1 MSLSVK
7 SINTPVARKILI
19 VEDNLDL
26 LSLLRR
32 VLRAE
37 GYEVIVAVTGEE
49 ALIRAEDLPDLILMD
64 IRLPGE
70 IDGLEATRRL
80 KADPRFTQVPIVGMT
95 AQLMEE
101 KAIAGF
107 NELLFKPIE
116 VDHLIAMV
124 ERWVGRPQP
133 LNRQEGGN
141 RSRGG

>member
-1 MSLSVK
+1 MSIK
-7 SINTPVARKILI
+7 STKTPITGKILI

-26 LSLLRR
+26 LSLLHR

-37 GYEVIVAVTGEE
+37 GYEVIMAVSGEE
-49 ALIRAEDLPDLILMD
+49 ALGRAEELPDLILMD

-70 IDGLEATRRL
+70 IDGLEATRQL
-80 KADPRFTQVPIVGMT
+80 KADSRFTRIPIVGMT

-116 VDHLIAMV
+116 VDHLIAI
-124 ERWVGRPQP
+124 VGRWMGERQP
-133 LNRQEGGN
+133 KN
-141 RSRGG
+141 

>member
-1 MSLSVK
+1 MSIK
-7 SINTPVARKILI
+7 STKTPITGKILI

-26 LSLLRR
+26 LSLLHR

-37 GYEVIVAVTGEE
+37 GYEVIMAVSGEE
-49 ALIRAEDLPDLILMD
+49 ALGRAEELPDLILMD

-80 KADPRFTQVPIVGMT
+80 KTDSRFTRIPIVGMT

-116 VDHLIAMV
+116 VDHLIAI
-124 ERWVGRPQP
+124 VGRWMGERQP
-133 LNRQEGGN
+133 KN
-141 RSRGG
+141 

>member
-1 MSLSVK
+1 MSIK
-7 SINTPVARKILI
+7 STKTPITGKILI

-26 LSLLRR
+26 LLLLHR

-37 GYEVIVAVTGEE
+37 GYEVIMAVSGEE
-49 ALIRAEDLPDLILMD
+49 ALGRAEELPDLILMD

-80 KADPRFTQVPIVGMT
+80 KADSRFTRIPIVGMT

-116 VDHLIAMV
+116 VDHLIAI
-124 ERWVGRPQP
+124 VGRWMGERQP
-133 LNRQEGGN
+133 KN
-141 RSRGG
+141 

>member
-1 MSLSVK
+1 LVASARLILSIK
-7 SINTPVARKILI
+7 STKTPITGKILI

-26 LSLLRR
+26 LSLLHR

-37 GYEVIVAVTGEE
+37 GYEVIMAVSGEE
-49 ALIRAEDLPDLILMD
+49 ALGRAEELPDLILMD

-80 KADPRFTQVPIVGMT
+80 KADSRFTRVPIVGMT

-116 VDHLIAMV
+116 VDHLIAI
-124 ERWVGRPQP
+124 VGRWMRELHP
-133 LNRQEGGN
+133 
-141 RSRGG
+141 S

>member
-1 MSLSVK
+1 MSIK
-7 SINTPVARKILI
+7 STHTPVARKILI

-26 LSLLRR
+26 LSLLQR

-37 GYEVIVAVTGEE
+37 GYEVIVALNGGE
-49 ALIRAEDLPDLILMD
+49 ALGRAEDLPDLILMD

-70 IDGLEATRRL
+70 IDGLEAARRL
-80 KADPRFTQVPIVGMT
+80 KADPRFTQIPIVGMT

-116 VDHLIAMV
+116 VDHLIAV
-124 ERWVGRPQP
+124 VGRWTGEPQQQKRP
-133 LNRQEGGN
+133 EGK
-141 RSRGG
+141 S

>member
-1 MSLSVK
+1 MSIK
-7 SINTPVARKILI
+7 STKTPITGKILI

-26 LSLLRR
+26 LSLLHR

-37 GYEVIVAVTGEE
+37 GYEVIMALSGEE
-49 ALIRAEDLPDLILMD
+49 ALGRAEELPDLILMD

-80 KADPRFTQVPIVGMT
+80 KADSRFTRIPIVGMT

-101 KAIAGF
+101 NAIAGF

-116 VDHLIAMV
+116 VDHLIAI
-124 ERWVGRPQP
+124 VGRWMGERQP
-133 LNRQEGGN
+133 KN
-141 RSRGG
+141 

>member
-1 MSLSVK
+1 MSIK
-7 SINTPVARKILI
+7 YTNTPGDRKILI

-26 LSLLRR
+26 LSLLQR
-32 VLRAE
+32 VLKAE
-37 GYEVIVAVTGEE
+37 GYEVIVAVNGEE
-49 ALIRAEDLPDLILMD
+49 ALDRAKGLPDLILMD

-80 KADPRFTQVPIVGMT
+80 KANPRFTQIPIVGMT

-116 VDHLIAMV
+116 VDHLIAI
-124 ERWVGRPQP
+124 VGRWMEEPPQQHQHT
-133 LNRQEGGN
+133 RGN
-141 RSRGG
+141 QSG

>member
-1 MSLSVK
+1 MSIK
-7 SINTPVARKILI
+7 STKTPITGKILI

-26 LSLLRR
+26 LSLLHR

-37 GYEVIVAVTGEE
+37 GYEVIMAVSGEE
-49 ALIRAEDLPDLILMD
+49 ALGRAEELPDLILMD

-80 KADPRFTQVPIVGMT
+80 KADSRFTRIPIVGMT

-116 VDHLIAMV
+116 VDHLIAI
-124 ERWVGRPQP
+124 VGRWMGE
-133 LNRQEGGN
+133 RQSKN
-141 RSRGG
+141 

>member
-1 MSLSVK
+1 MSIK
-7 SINTPVARKILI
+7 STKTPITGKILI

-26 LSLLRR
+26 LSLLHR

-37 GYEVIVAVTGEE
+37 GYEVIMALSGEE
-49 ALIRAEDLPDLILMD
+49 ALGRAEELPDLILMD

-80 KADPRFTQVPIVGMT
+80 KADSRFTRIPIVGMT

-116 VDHLIAMV
+116 VDHLIAI
-124 ERWVGRPQP
+124 VGRWMGERQP
-133 LNRQEGGN
+133 KN
-141 RSRGG
+141 

>member
-1 MSLSVK
+1 MSIK
-7 SINTPVARKILI
+7 STKTPITGKILI

-26 LSLLRR
+26 LSLLHR

-37 GYEVIVAVTGEE
+37 GYEVIMAVSGEE
-49 ALIRAEDLPDLILMD
+49 ALGRAEELPDLILMD
-64 IRLPGE
+64 IRLPGK

-80 KADPRFTQVPIVGMT
+80 KADSRFTRIPIVGMT

-116 VDHLIAMV
+116 VDHLIAI
-124 ERWVGRPQP
+124 VGRWMGERQP
-133 LNRQEGGN
+133 KN
-141 RSRGG
+141 

>member
-7 SINTPVARKILI
+7 SINTHVARKILI

-26 LSLLRR
+26 LSLLHR
-32 VLRAE
+32 VLKAE
-37 GYEVIVAVTGEE
+37 GYEVIVAVNGEE
-49 ALIRAEDLPDLILMD
+49 ALIRVEDLPDLILMD

-70 IDGLEATRRL
+70 IDGLEAMRRL
-80 KADPRFTQVPIVGMT
+80 KADPRFTQIPIVGMT

-116 VDHLIAMV
+116 VDHLIAIV
-124 ERWVGRPQP
+124 ERWVGRPQQK
-133 LNRQEGGN
+133 NQQERGT
-141 RSRGG
+141 RSREG

>member
-1 MSLSVK
+1 MSIK
-7 SINTPVARKILI
+7 STKTPITGKILI

-26 LSLLRR
+26 LSLLHR

-37 GYEVIVAVTGEE
+37 GYEVIMAVSGEE
-49 ALIRAEDLPDLILMD
+49 ALGRAEELPDLILMD

-80 KADPRFTQVPIVGMT
+80 KADSRFTRIPIVGMT

-116 VDHLIAMV
+116 VDHLVAI
-124 ERWVGRPQP
+124 VGRWMGERQP
-133 LNRQEGGN
+133 KN
-141 RSRGG
+141 

>member
-1 MSLSVK
+1 MSIK
-7 SINTPVARKILI
+7 STKTPITGKILI

-26 LSLLRR
+26 LSLLHR

-37 GYEVIVAVTGEE
+37 GYEVIMAVSGEE
-49 ALIRAEDLPDLILMD
+49 ALGRAEELPDLILMD

-80 KADPRFTQVPIVGMT
+80 KADSRFTRIPIVGMT

-101 KAIAGF
+101 NAIAGF

-116 VDHLIAMV
+116 VDHLIAI
-124 ERWVGRPQP
+124 VGRWMGERQP
-133 LNRQEGGN
+133 KN
-141 RSRGG
+141 

>member
-1 MSLSVK
+1 MSTK
-7 SINTPVARKILI
+7 TTGAGKILI

-26 LSLLRR
+26 LSLLHR

-37 GYEVIVAVTGEE
+37 GYEVIMAVSGEE
-49 ALIRAEDLPDLILMD
+49 ALERAEELPDLILMD

-80 KADPRFTQVPIVGMT
+80 KADPRFTRIPIVGMT

-116 VDHLIAMV
+116 VDHLIAI
-124 ERWVGRPQP
+124 VGRWMGEPKQK
-133 LNRQEGGN
+133 NSQESGKQD
-141 RSRGG
+141 RRG

>member
-1 MSLSVK
+1 LVASARLILSIK
-7 SINTPVARKILI
+7 STKTPITGKILI

-26 LSLLRR
+26 LSLLHR

-37 GYEVIVAVTGEE
+37 GYEVIMAVSGEE
-49 ALIRAEDLPDLILMD
+49 ALGKAEELPDLILMD

-80 KADPRFTQVPIVGMT
+80 KADSRFTRIPIVGMT

-116 VDHLIAMV
+116 VDHLIAI
-124 ERWVGRPQP
+124 VGRWMGERQP
-133 LNRQEGGN
+133 KN
-141 RSRGG
+141 